1 MSPSTLRVESS
12 LAIALASAVLA
23 VVDSSAAAQAQPA
36 APQAASRADVFL
48 GDLQRAVEGRDRR
61 AVASMVQYP
70 INVLVSGL
78 QVPIRDTA
86 TMVKTYDA
94 VFTPD
99 LENMIAQSGVPRTG
113 QPAPAYP
120 IRTTPDGMVLGGG
133 FVWIQRV
140 GSGFKIFRITVP
152 PTASVRAL
160 RHEPTR
166 VTFPNGVTAQLSGL
180 LVRRDEVQTYLLRAQ
195 QGQSL
200 QVSITG
206 FRGRDAVVR
215 VFDDQKR
222 PVDGRARGDRSW
234 AAQLPATADY
244 RIDVV
249 RTAPDADPSLIYV
262 LSVTLR

>member
-12 LAIALASAVLA
+12 LAIALASAILA
-23 VVDSSAAAQAQPA
+23 VVDSSAAGQAQPA
-36 APQAASRADVFL
+36 APQAAARVDVFL
-48 GDLQRAVEGRDRR
+48 GALQRAVEGRDRR

-78 QVPIRDTA
+78 QVPIRDAA

-113 QPAPAYP
+113 QPAPPYP
-120 IRTTPDGMVLGGG
+120 IRTTPDGMVLGG

-140 GSGFKIFRITVP
+140 GSGFKIVRITVP

-180 LVRRDEVQTYLLRAQ
+180 LVRRDEYRHTCCVRNRASRFKSASPAFAAVTRSCGSSTIRNVPWTVAPAGTDRGPHSCPPRPITASMSCAPRRMPILRSSTCCQ
-195 QGQSL
+195 
-200 QVSITG
+200 
-206 FRGRDAVVR
+206 
-215 VFDDQKR
+215 
-222 PVDGRARGDRSW
+222 
-234 AAQLPATADY
+234 
-244 RIDVV
+244 
-249 RTAPDADPSLIYV
+249 
-262 LSVTLR
+262 